1 MNKQNIKKKMIAESR
16 NNWILKVKHQFLFR
30 HIHKKKIIRPMYQDK
45 KNSLTN
51 TGLTLTPTEIRDVT
65 APRNS

>member
-1 MNKQNIKKKMIAESR
+1 
-16 NNWILKVKHQFLFR
+16 
-30 HIHKKKIIRPMYQDK
+30 MYQDK